1 MNWFTAENRNLHGD
15 KMSTTTTAPP
25 VVAAQTGEI
34 KLFQKWSFKEIKVN
48 DLGLQRYLNLT
59 PMVAPHSMGRH
70 EHQRFRKANVN
81 VVERLINNLMRPGKN
96 SGKKAK
102 SANIVKHAFEI
113 IHLKS
118 GKNPIEVLVRAV
130 ENSAPCEDTTR
141 VSYGGVVYHL
151 SVDVAPQRRIDLAI
165 RHISEG
171 PRKASANTSRSIEEC
186 VADELL
192 MASNNDI
199 KSAGVAKR
207 NEIERVAQ
215 SSR

>member
-1 MNWFTAENRNLHGD
+1 
-15 KMSTTTTAPP
+15 MSTTPTTTTPAP
-25 VVAAQTGEI
+25 AASVSDI
-34 KLFQKWSFKEIKVN
+34 KLFQKWSFKEIEVK
-48 DLGLQRYLNLT
+48 DIGLQRYLNLT

-81 VVERLINNLMRPGKN
+81 IVERLINNLMRPGKN
-96 SGKKAK
+96 AGKKAK
-102 SANIVKHAFEI
+102 CTNIVKQAFEI
-113 IHLKS
+113 INLRT
-118 GKNPIEVLVRAV
+118 GRNPVEVLVKAV
-130 ENSAPCEDTTR
+130 ENSSPCEDTTR

-165 RHISEG
+165 RHIAEG
-171 PRKASANTSRSIEEC
+171 ARAASANNPKSIEEC
-186 VADELL
+186 IADELVA
-192 MASNNDI
+192 ASNNDI